1 MSHSGKNF
9 HFGHNSFIKVIENGT
24 IAQTSHQ
31 VSHEVLF
38 EAVLLLLDIRLF
50 CSV

>member
-9 HFGHNSFIKVIENGT
+9 HFGNTSFIKVIENGT

-31 VSHEVLF
+31 VSHEGLF
-38 EAVLLLLDIRLF
+38 QVGPDP
-50 CSV
+50 